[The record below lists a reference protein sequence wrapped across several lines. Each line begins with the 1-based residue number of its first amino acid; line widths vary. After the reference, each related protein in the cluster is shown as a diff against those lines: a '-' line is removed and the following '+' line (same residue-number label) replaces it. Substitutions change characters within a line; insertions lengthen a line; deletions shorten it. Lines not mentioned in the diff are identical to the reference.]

1 MDLSQEQQE
10 QIAAA
15 KDAALAAIAAAEDEV
30 ALEQARVAALGKS
43 GTVSGLRRSIGKLP
57 GPMKRPFGAAVNE
70 AIAEVE
76 QALEARIEAL
86 AAAKLQA
93 ELSGP
98 RLDVS
103 LPGRALRVG
112 RLHPLHQTLEDLTAI
127 LMRMGFEV
135 ASGPEVELDYYNF
148 EALHFPHDHPARD
161 MQDTFFVEGEAVE
174 GGALPPG
181 KVLLRTH
188 TSPVQVRSMLQSP
201 PPIRIIAPGRVYR
214 CDSDP
219 THSPMF
225 HQIEGLYVASRVTFA
240 ELKGTLSELAK
251 GIFGSGV
258 RTRFRPSFFPFT
270 EPSAEVDVSCV
281 ICGGTGQSGRH
292 EAMRLAAPAPDPLRP
307 DASVGE
313 PPAEGGQGPAC
324 RVCKGTG
331 WLEILGA
338 GMVDPEVFGHVGYD
352 PEQVSGF
359 AFGMGVERIA
369 MLRYG
374 IDDLRLL
381 FENDTRFLA
390 QF

>member
-1 MDLSQEQQE
+1 MELSSERRAD
-10 QIAAA
+10 IAAA
-15 KDAALAAIAAAEDEV
+15 RDAALQAIAVAQDE
-30 ALEQARVAALGKS
+30 ASLEQARVAALGKS
-43 GTVSGLRRSIGKLP
+43 GSVSGLRRSIAKLP
-57 GPMKRPFGAAVNE
+57 PEERRVFGEAVNE
-70 AIAEVE
+70 AIRAVE
-76 QALEARIEAL
+76 EALDARVEALARAALEA
-86 AAAKLQA
+86 
-93 ELSGP
+93 ELRGP

-103 LPGRALRVG
+103 LPGRG
-112 RLHPLHQTLEDLTAI
+112 RRLGKRHPLTQTLDDLVGI
-127 LMRMGFEV
+127 LGGMGFEV
-135 ASGPEVELDYYNF
+135 AHGPEIELDYYNF
-148 EALHFPHDHPARD
+148 EALNFPKDHPARD
-161 MQDTFFVEGEAVE
+161 MQDTFFVDAKSIEGKLP
-174 GGALPPG
+174 GG
-181 KVLLRTH
+181 VLLRTH
-188 TSPVQVRSMLQSP
+188 TSPVQVRAMLAQRP
-201 PPIRIIAPGRVYR
+201 PVRIIVPGRVYR

-225 HQIEGLYVASRVTFA
+225 HQIEGLYVDRRVTFA

-281 ICGGTGQSGRH
+281 ICGGTGKAAGH
-292 EAMRLAAPAPDPLRP
+292 DAMRLAAPAPDPLRP
-307 DASVGE
+307 DVSLGE
-313 PPAEGGQGPAC
+313 PPVEGGEGPAC

-338 GMVDPEVFGHVGYD
+338 GMVDPEVFRHVGYD
-352 PEQVSGF
+352 PEQVSGY